1 MLAGMAHGAAGIAT
15 ALARLFGVTGREEY
29 RNTAAEAYRYER
41 SLFDHEE
48 MNWPMLLR
56 PDPVGDTERIFVT
69 TWCHGAPGIALA
81 RIGGLGAISDR
92 EVRAEIDVAL
102 EITGRFGVGSLDH
115 LCCGNMGRVDAFLTA
130 GRRFGNLE
138 HKRAAA
144 MRLVK
149 VLERYLDTGGLGL
162 CLPGTDGP
170 DVVHGFFQGYSG
182 IGYQLLRFAYP
193 DQIPS
198 VLAFE
203 APEAAGSIGN
213 PE

>member
-1 MLAGMAHGAAGIAT
+1 
-15 ALARLFGVTGREEY
+15 
-29 RNTAAEAYRYER
+29 
-41 SLFDHEE
+41 
-48 MNWPMLLR
+48 
-56 PDPVGDTERIFVT
+56 
-69 TWCHGAPGIALA
+69 
-81 RIGGLGAISDR
+81 
-92 EVRAEIDVAL
+92 
-102 EITGRFGVGSLDH
+102 
-115 LCCGNMGRVDAFLTA
+115 
-130 GRRFGNLE
+130 
-138 HKRAAA
+138 